1 MPATD
6 GTGRQQKQNGR
17 QGRSLGTVLS
27 LNLVWTAMQLSVPAP
42 LRMRHQA
49 KVLDQGLRCS
59 HDPSD
64 RSVNVDQQKRLVLAI
79 SRLPRFLAAESM

>member
-6 GTGRQQKQNGR
+6 GTGRQQEQNGR

-27 LNLVWTAMQLSVPAP
+27 LHFVWTAMQLSVPAP
-42 LRMRHQA
+42 LWMGHQA
-49 KVLDQGLRCS
+49 EVLDQGLRCS

-64 RSVNVDQQKRLVLAI
+64 CSVNVDQQKRLLHAI
-79 SRLPRFLAAESM
+79 SRLPRFLAAEST